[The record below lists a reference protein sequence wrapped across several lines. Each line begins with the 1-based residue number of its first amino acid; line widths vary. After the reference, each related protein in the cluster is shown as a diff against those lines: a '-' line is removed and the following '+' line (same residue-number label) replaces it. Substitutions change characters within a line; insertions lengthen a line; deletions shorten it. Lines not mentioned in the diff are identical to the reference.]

1 MQTEG
6 LNDAYLKY
14 ILCIY
19 ELSRQE
25 MDVSCVRIAKRLHVS
40 KPSVSNMLERMM
52 KQGLLVKEKYGKTY
66 LTDKGYL
73 AARKLKENTDFLKE
87 QIAVLKLSLSEEE
100 ICKAAYLLAAAFPE
114 KDFAE
119 ECGIGSRIPPVEKS
133 GRIEKTYI
141 KEDGT

>member
-6 LNDAYLKY
+6 LNEAYLKY

-25 MDVSCVRIAKRLHVS
+25 MDVSCVSIAKRLHVT

-52 KQGLLVKEKYGKTY
+52 KQGLLVREKYGKTY

-73 AARKLKENTDFLKE
+73 AARKLKENTEFLKE
-87 QIAVLKLSLSEEE
+87 QISILKLPLSEEE
-100 ICKAAYLLAAAFPE
+100 LCKAAYLLAAAFPE

-119 ECGIGSRIPPVEKS
+119 KCGTGSRIPPMEKK
-133 GRIEKTYI
+133 GRIDKTYI
-141 KEDGT
+141 KEDGK

>member
-6 LNDAYLKY
+6 LNEAYLKY

-25 MDVSCVRIAKRLHVS
+25 MDVSCVSIAKKLRVT

-52 KQGLLVKEKYGKTY
+52 KQDLLVKEKYGKIY

-73 AARKLKENTDFLKE
+73 AAKKLKENTDFLKE
-87 QIAVLKLSLSEEE
+87 QISVLKLSLSEEE
-100 ICKAAYLLAAAFPE
+100 LCKAAYLLAAAFPE

-119 ECGIGSRIPPVEKS
+119 K
-133 GRIEKTYI
+133 
-141 KEDGT
+141 